1 MLTKQLKYQEEQHM
15 DVSQAI
21 RARHSVRTFKPDP
34 VPLNVIRDIM
44 EQAIWAPS
52 WANTQPWEFAV
63 AAGKALKEIKDGF
76 LARGMG
82 DPASEIPRPY
92 EFPEPYMGRIRALQP
107 RDRKEMTREEMEE
120 RTLVNFKNY
129 GAPVCIY
136 LLIGRNF
143 YFQSGG
149 INSWSLYDSAS
160 CIQNI
165 MLLATAAGLGTIAQ
179 AQAVVYPDIIRR
191 VLEIPE
197 DKAIALGI
205 SLGYEDTG
213 APPREARSTRE
224 PLGKIATFH
233 GFE

>member
-1 MLTKQLKYQEEQHM
+1 ME
-15 DVSQAI
+15 VSQAI
-21 RARHSVRTFKPDP
+21 RERHSIRTFKPDP
-34 VPLNVIRDIM
+34 VPLEVVRDIM
-44 EQAIWAPS
+44 EQAVWAPS

-63 AAGKALKEIKDGF
+63 AAGKALKEIQEGF
-76 LARGMG
+76 LARGVA
-82 DPASEIPRPY
+82 DPKSEVPRPY

-107 RDRKEMTREEMEE
+107 RDRKEMTPEEMKE
-120 RTLVNFKNY
+120 RTLVNFTNY

-136 LLIGRNF
+136 LLIGKNF

-191 VLEIPE
+191 VLKIPE
-197 DKAIALGI
+197 DKLIALGI
-205 SLGYEDTG
+205 SLGYEDRE

-224 PLGKIATFH
+224 PLDKTVTFH
-233 GFE
+233 GFR